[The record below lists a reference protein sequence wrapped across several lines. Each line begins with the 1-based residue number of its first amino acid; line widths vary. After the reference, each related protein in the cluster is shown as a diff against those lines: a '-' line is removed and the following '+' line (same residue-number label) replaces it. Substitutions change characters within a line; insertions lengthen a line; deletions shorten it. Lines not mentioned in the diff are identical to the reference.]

1 MSLLALGASY
11 EAFMAAGDADRY
23 PARGQL
29 VESWSTAVVI
39 TSIGITRHSWWTPF
53 ARLPRPRVGDQQLG
67 AVVGMD
73 HGARSARYC

>member
-1 MSLLALGASY
+1 MKLSAQ
-11 EAFMAAGDADRY
+11 
-23 PARGQL
+23 PAMPTATQLERQL

-67 AVVGMD
+67 GVVGMD